1 MVLDGPGS
9 HTNNLTLPFPL
20 LGLTREKILG
30 RITLKEDRRYFSPTH
45 HPVGLSHAPRTGRL
59 SPALSH
65 ITGPGPDGPH
75 GPAPDMD
82 QRAREYGPGPGSGPH
97 GQDRDSDQRACTSGP
112 HAPHTTARTP
122 TLTIIQLR
130 PEAAGPTPTA
140 RPLLA
145 QIGGGSAAGAP
156 HVAGQWYAL

>member
-1 MVLDGPGS
+1 MEWILPRAPPRPAQPG
-9 HTNNLTLPFPL
+9 TLT
-20 LGLTREKILG
+20 
-30 RITLKEDRRYFSPTH
+30 
-45 HPVGLSHAPRTGRL
+45 HP
-59 SPALSH
+59 
-65 ITGPGPDGPH
+65 GPGPDGSH

-82 QRAREYGPGPGSGPH
+82 QRAREYGSGPGSGPH